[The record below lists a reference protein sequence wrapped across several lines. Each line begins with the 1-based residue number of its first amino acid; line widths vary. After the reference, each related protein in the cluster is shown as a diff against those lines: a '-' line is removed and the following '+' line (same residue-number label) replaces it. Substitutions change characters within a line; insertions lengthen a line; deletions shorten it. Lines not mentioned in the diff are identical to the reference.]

1 MEESTATNGSAAV
14 QGGGGPDDPFA
25 EVPSDALGEG
35 GLPPNVQPGS
45 LGGDNPS
52 QEAAA
57 QQEEVAAAGEAEE
70 PPAPLED
77 EAAPDPLAEEP
88 MGGEFMEEPPE
99 PDDLAPPVEEPVAEE
114 PPTPEPPVAEEPSAT
129 DATPQAE
136 PPTPVPSSSESEGA
150 ATPASPA
157 PAAPPVEEE
166 PPVIEEPV
174 PPAPEGGEPPAP
186 EPEAKPEA
194 KKRKRK
200 PRKKKAEKGQRG
212 YVILKLDSDRA
223 EQVVG
228 GSECPSWV
236 EAFER
241 EVPIGEEGSEPVTID
256 SRGGE
261 MALRVAYR
269 RLSENGEGTYTLV
282 AVPAKLFKPK
292 KVEGKVPENALTIKV
307 N

>member
-1 MEESTATNGSAAV
+1 VEESTATNGSAAV
-14 QGGGGPDDPFA
+14 QGPDDPFA
-25 EVPSDALGEG
+25 EVPSDALGDG
-35 GLPPNVQPGS
+35 GVLPPGVQPGS

-52 QEAAA
+52 QEAAV
-57 QQEEVAAAGEAEE
+57 QQEEAAAGEAEE
-70 PPAPLED
+70 PPVPLED

-114 PPTPEPPVAEEPSAT
+114 PPTPEPPAAE
-129 DATPQAE
+129 TPQAE
-136 PPTPVPSSSESEGA
+136 PPTPVPSSPEPEGA
-150 ATPASPA
+150 ATPAPPA
-157 PAAPPVEEE
+157 PAAPPIEEE
-166 PPVIEEPV
+166 PPPIEGPAVPSAPEEGGG
-174 PPAPEGGEPPAP
+174 PPAPEP

-212 YVILKLDSDRA
+212 YVILKLDTDRLKA
-223 EQVVG
+223 VVG

-241 EVPIGEEGSEPVTID
+241 EVPVGEEGSEPVTID

-261 MALRVAYR
+261 MALRMAYR